1 MPPLLHGQAKDGGY
15 RWPRRQI
22 PQALRELI
30 TQKMLATA
38 FNKGASSRVAPFAF
52 WLLLTTSM
60 LLAGSPRPA
69 DATACQ
75 ATKSGE
81 RVQVIYVYD
90 GDTVK
95 LDDGRRLRL
104 IGINT
109 PETGYRDQP
118 TQPLANAARSA
129 LQRLLETNN
138 RTLLLQYGKQEHDH
152 YGRLLAHAFLENG
165 DNVAV
170 LLLQQGLATTIV
182 IPPNSWGADCY
193 QLIENEARL
202 DRKGLWALPDYQTQA
217 ARALPPGTRGFR
229 IVQGQVI
236 GIRNSRYTVWVD
248 LEGPLVLQIS
258 KKDLVDFDSLEAL
271 VGQQVE
277 VRGWIRQNDNELRMK
292 VQHPSALIV
301 ISDTPR
307 QPD

>member
-1 MPPLLHGQAKDGGY
+1 
-15 RWPRRQI
+15 
-22 PQALRELI
+22 
-30 TQKMLATA
+30 MLATA
-38 FNKGASSRVAPFAF
+38 FNKGASGRVAPFAL
-52 WLLLTTSM
+52 WLLVTTSM
-60 LLAGSPRPA
+60 LLTGSPRPA
-69 DATACQ
+69 GAAACQ

-109 PETGYRDQP
+109 PELGDRDQP
-118 TQPLANAARSA
+118 TQPLAEAARSA

-138 RTLLLQYGKQEHDH
+138 RTLLLQYGKQDHDH
-152 YGRLLAHAFLENG
+152 YGRLLAHAFLESG

-170 LLLQQGLATTIV
+170 RLLQQGLATTIV
-182 IPPNSWGADCY
+182 IPPNSWGAHCY

-202 DRKGLWALPDYQTQA
+202 DRRGLWALPGYQPQA
-217 ARALPPGTRGFR
+217 ARTLPLDTRGFR
-229 IVQGQVI
+229 IVQGQVSE
-236 GIRNSRYTVWVD
+236 IRNSRYTVWVD
-248 LEGPLVLQIS
+248 IEGPLVLQIS
-258 KKDLVDFDSLEAL
+258 KKDLSNFDSLEAL

-277 VRGWIRQNDNELRMK
+277 VRGWIRQDDNELRMK
-292 VQHPSALIV
+292 VQHPSALIA